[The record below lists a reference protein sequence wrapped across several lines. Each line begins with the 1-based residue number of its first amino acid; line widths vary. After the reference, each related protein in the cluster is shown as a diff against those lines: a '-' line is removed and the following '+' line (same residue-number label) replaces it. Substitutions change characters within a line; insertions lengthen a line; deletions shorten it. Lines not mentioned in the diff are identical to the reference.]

1 MLGTPCKRLSWA
13 ATTLFSYIHDPPSR
27 RLLRYT
33 DRIEQL
39 YILRNSIF
47 AFKTP
52 DAYEKL
58 SPWRKTAV
66 LPIADCVIR
75 RITRFRGPGSPL
87 GSPPSY
93 STVQRLTL
101 KKHSRGEPGDEARA
115 AVATR
120 RRRNASPAMAASPIP
135 ALLALML
142 LSLVTRGE
150 LHHFNR
156 VRIIVSL
163 HELGFP
169 GDNEKSYNNN
179 FIITELWSSLEVK
192 NISLYRKLHVTLHTL
207 ANCETYERGTL
218 LQ

>member
-1 MLGTPCKRLSWA
+1 M
-13 ATTLFSYIHDPPSR
+13 
-27 RLLRYT
+27 RYT

-39 YILRNSIF
+39 YTLRNSIL
-47 AFKTP
+47 ASITP

-66 LPIADCVIR
+66 LPRADCVIR
-75 RITRFRGPGSPL
+75 RIARFRGPGSP
-87 GSPPSY
+87 PSY
-93 STVQRLTL
+93 SSTVQRLTL

-163 HELGFP
+163 HELGLP

-192 NISLYRKLHVTLHTL
+192 KIFHYTESCMSH
-207 ANCETYERGTL
+207 CIP
-218 LQ
+218 